1 MAADLQSFLQ
11 VVINLFLLDILDLG
25 LYWQW
30 WWWVQL
36 SVNWGTISHLTE
48 RWTLGK
54 DSSWLKGWE
63 KGKLLELANFLFNSI
78 TSKKK
83 PLNLMTISTLC
94 HHHPY
99 DNSGS
104 WAKWCSPRGNHPG
117 QLWDV
122 WRQRYLSDIPVA
134 SYFGQVSIKFMV
146 VMIIVV

>member
-63 KGKLLELANFLFNSI
+63 KGKLLELANFLFNSV

-83 PLNLMTISTLC
+83 SLTLRTISTLF

-99 DNSGS
+99 
-104 WAKWCSPRGNHPG
+104 
-117 QLWDV
+117 
-122 WRQRYLSDIPVA
+122 
-134 SYFGQVSIKFMV
+134 
-146 VMIIVV
+146 MIIQEVERSGVHPEGTTLANSEMSGGNDISLIYPWLHISARFLSNLWWWWL